1 MDRPE
6 GSFQVA
12 VSWTDIL
19 ASDYF
24 EARCALNGNY
34 EIKLI
39 NVDINSNDLQHSGS
53 SEPHFALSVTSPFFG
68 GGVSNVPTGWLLNL
82 SVIMQRTNEH
92 RLQLYSEVQ
101 GPSFIT
107 QLQGSLPL
115 IFGSNING
123 AMSSSLPKYPVL
135 GPTAAIQPYWTTA
148 ITGLLIFTFSY
159 KQIK

>member
-53 SEPHFALSVTSPFFG
+53 AEPHLALSVTSPFFG
-68 GGVSNVPTGWLLNL
+68 GGVSNVPTGWLLN
-82 SVIMQRTNEH
+82 
-92 RLQLYSEVQ
+92 
-101 GPSFIT
+101 

-123 AMSSSLPKYPVL
+123 AMSTFLPKYPVL
-135 GPTAAIQPYWTTA
+135 GPCKDIQTYWSTT

>member
-34 EIKLI
+34 EIRLI
-39 NVDINSNDLQHSGS
+39 NVDISSNDLTHATAA
-53 SEPHFALSVTSPFFG
+53 EPHMALSVTSPFFG

-82 SVIMQRTNEH
+82 SVITQKTNEH

-101 GPSFIT
+101 GPSFIS

-135 GPTAAIQPYWTTA
+135 GPSAAIQTLFSTT